1 MEIEVISNEP
11 VDLLTYADTQS
22 TFRYTDEMIEEKQ
35 KRLED
40 GGHVLS
46 KNELQIVAVCRSL
59 KELPFESSNGIYVT
73 EKDVILR
80 SRLALESEFAE
91 GSETQLNIMSLDEA
105 AEFLGLFMRYR
116 DEFRIYPEEMNGD
129 SMEYDLTVWCW
140 TLPSIIIPH
149 RDGVKRLGERLEN
162 LIIGID
168 ELGYQYYS
176 GSDNST
182 NMKSQ
187 YHFNHIISLITGVFD
202 LLAIHTRDKYELD
215 IENRR
220 TSIRTGGELFSEI
233 HEINEELWG
242 HIETHH
248 HFVELI
254 YVLRP
259 LIIHRDGVMGNV
271 QEVVVDDSSWTSHY
285 VGLNDLEERDREE
298 FEKYYR
304 HLDDELLDYDPLTK
318 WGHC

>member
-73 EKDVILR
+73 EKDAILR

-116 DEFRIYPEEMNGD
+116 DEFE
-129 SMEYDLTVWCW
+129 
-140 TLPSIIIPH
+140 
-149 RDGVKRLGERLEN
+149 
-162 LIIGID
+162 
-168 ELGYQYYS
+168 
-176 GSDNST
+176 
-182 NMKSQ
+182 
-187 YHFNHIISLITGVFD
+187 F
-202 LLAIHTRDKYELD
+202 
-215 IENRR
+215 
-220 TSIRTGGELFSEI
+220 IR
-233 HEINEELWG
+233 
-242 HIETHH
+242 
-248 HFVELI
+248 
-254 YVLRP
+254 
-259 LIIHRDGVMGNV
+259 
-271 QEVVVDDSSWTSHY
+271 
-285 VGLNDLEERDREE
+285 
-298 FEKYYR
+298 K
-304 HLDDELLDYDPLTK
+304 K
-318 WGHC
+318 